1 MKIVSLDLNRYS
13 LKILSLN
20 WNWYGNSLKITS
32 LNGYRC
38 SLKIISLNLYF
49 KRSFTRNTLLKSKQI
64 VLMKMIWTLKMPLMV
79 YFLNSLYW

>member
-32 LNGYRC
+32 LN
-38 SLKIISLNLYF
+38 LYL
-49 KRSFTRNTLLKSKQI
+49 KRSFTRNSLLKSKQ
-64 VLMKMIWTLKMPLMV
+64 VVSKKMIWTLKMPLMV